1 MFRNFLTP
9 QGALNLR
16 ARLTL
21 AFITLSLLVSTLA
34 ASVVYGVVQDQILQQ
49 LRQRALSMVTLSALE
64 QDANLHITL
73 TRASDEGNS
82 IFRSLRAKNE
92 ALIATDPE
100 IGSIYTMRQNTNG
113 DIYFVVDSVNEQLS
127 VLRGPAKLGEVYSD
141 PGPLLAENFATLAQP
156 IAEEKPYTDA
166 WGTWLSAYAP
176 FYRPDGTREGVVGLD
191 ISAQA
196 LTSARAN
203 TLRSTL
209 WTILLLLPLF
219 ALIGWFIGGR
229 LANPISRLTEGALRI
244 TSGDFS
250 YRTSAETNDEVG
262 LLSEAFNEMARKV
275 DGLVSG
281 LEQRVQERTS
291 ALEEQT
297 HALNELS
304 QNQQRRAA
312 ELQTVAQVG
321 RAITSVQ
328 NLQELLPRIARV
340 VSAQFGFYHVGIFL
354 LSEDGKFAV
363 LSAANSAGG
372 QRLLEK
378 GHRMRVGESGMVG
391 YTSSSGNPRIALDT
405 DQDQI
410 FSQNPELPETHS
422 EMTLPLKIGAQIIG
436 VLDVQ
441 SEKINAFDTRD
452 LEILSILAD
461 QVSVALQNARLFE
474 STQKSLAEAETT
486 YRRYISHEWQKVS
499 ADGERLGYRYSLKGA
514 QRLNQPLET
523 PETREAVRSGEEQL
537 IQEKTTRLAIPL
549 KLRGEVIGL
558 IHVQTNTQRPLLED
572 EIDISRAIAGR
583 VSLAI
588 ENARLVEESQS
599 RAALESTL
607 GTISSRLTASVNMR
621 NILQTAVEELGRT
634 MPGSEITLQLR
645 NDANRPESS

>member
-1 MFRNFLTP
+1 MFRNFFTP
-9 QGALNLR
+9 QGSLNLR

-21 AFITLSLLVSTLA
+21 AFVTLSLLVSVLA
-34 ASVVYGVVQDQILQQ
+34 ASIVYGVVQDQILQQ

-82 IFRSLRAKNE
+82 IFRSLRSKNE

-127 VLRGPAKLGEVYSD
+127 VLRGPAKLGEVYGD
-141 PGPLLAENFATLAQP
+141 PGPLLAENFATLTKPVVEDA
-156 IAEEKPYTDA
+156 PYTDA

-176 FYRPDGTREGVVGLD
+176 FYLPNGTREGVLGLD

-196 LTSARAN
+196 LTSARTT

-209 WTILLLLPLF
+209 WAILILLPIF

-229 LANPISRLTEGALRI
+229 LADPISRLTEGALRI

-250 YRTSAETNDEVG
+250 YRTEATTNDEVG
-262 LLSEAFNEMARKV
+262 QLSEAFNEMAHKV
-275 DGLVSG
+275 DDLVSG
-281 LEQRVQERTS
+281 LEQRVLERTA

-297 HALNELS
+297 RTLNELS
-304 QNQQRRAA
+304 QDQQRRAA

-328 NLQELLPRIARV
+328 SLQELLPRIARV

-354 LSEDGKFAV
+354 LSDDGKYAV
-363 LSAANSAGG
+363 LSAANSEGG

-378 GHRMRVGESGMVG
+378 GHRMRVGETGMVG
-391 YTSSSGNPRIALDT
+391 YATSSGNPRIALDT
-405 DQDQI
+405 DQDQV
-410 FSQNPELPETHS
+410 FNKNPELPETRS
-422 EMTLPLKIGAQIIG
+422 EITLPLKIGAQIIG
-436 VLDVQ
+436 ALDVQ
-441 SEKINAFDTRD
+441 SEKVNAFGTRD

-486 YRRYISHEWQKVS
+486 YRRYVSREWQKVTS
-499 ADGERLGYRYSLKGA
+499 EGENLGYRYSLKGA
-514 QRLNQPLET
+514 QRLHQPLET
-523 PETREAVRSGEEQL
+523 PETREAIHSGEEQL
-537 IQEKTTRLAIPL
+537 IQEKTTRMAIPL
-549 KLRGEVIGL
+549 KLRGEVIGV
-558 IHVQTNTQRPLLED
+558 IHLQTNTQRNLLED
-572 EIDISRAIAGR
+572 EKDISRAIAER

-599 RAALESTL
+599 RAALESTI
-607 GTISSRLTASVNMR
+607 GAISTRLTASVNMR

-634 MPGSEITLQLR
+634 LPGSEITLQLR
-645 NDANRPESS
+645 NDANRSES